1 MSFVK
6 KFVFDFYKKDK
17 FNLRNGMGIEL
28 LGSKNHVDIKELS
41 NIETDT
47 KRLIR
52 ALVNRGQ
59 SPGEQVINGQI
70 IVLAIFLEENNFFFF
85 SNFFLG
91 ENKCIACQ
99 RLTHILNGPE

>member
-6 KFVFDFYKKDK
+6 KFVFDFHKKDK
-17 FNLRNGMGIEL
+17 FNLRNGIGIEL

-52 ALVNRGQ
+52 ALVNKGQ
-59 SPGEQVINGQI
+59 SPGEQVIKGQI
-70 IVLAIFLEENNFFFF
+70 CPGHLFR
-85 SNFFLG
+85 G
-91 ENKCIACQ
+91 K
-99 RLTHILNGPE
+99 